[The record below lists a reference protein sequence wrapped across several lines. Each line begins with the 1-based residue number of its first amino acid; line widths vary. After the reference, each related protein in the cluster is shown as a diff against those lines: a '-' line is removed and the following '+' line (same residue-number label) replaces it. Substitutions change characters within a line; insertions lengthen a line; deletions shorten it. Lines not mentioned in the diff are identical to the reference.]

1 MVEATVLIP
10 THNHG
15 PTVRL
20 AVSSVLD
27 QTDTDIE
34 VLVVGDGVPDVT
46 REIMGEITGSDRRVR
61 FFDNPKGA
69 RNGELHRH
77 AALAT
82 ATGRIVCYL
91 SDDDLWTPW
100 HLETMSAL
108 LEDADVAHT
117 LPVQIG
123 PDGSITVQVVDL
135 ARAQYRRLLLESKN
149 RIPLACFGHTLA
161 MYRRLPHGWRPA
173 PTTVASDLYMYRQF
187 LADESCRAASG
198 FRPTAIV
205 LPNPARRGWPAERRV
220 EEIGEWR
227 RRMVEPGFELAWHRE
242 IVADLDRQVQW
253 FEATRTWRITGQ
265 AMRPVWWWRRK
276 RTAVRLR
283 LGRGGR

>member
-10 THNHG
+10 THDHG

-20 AVSSVLD
+20 AIASALA
-27 QTDTDIE
+27 QTIADIE

-46 REIMGEITGSDRRVR
+46 REIMGEVTAADRRVR

-91 SDDDLWTPW
+91 SDDDLWAPW

-108 LEDADVAHT
+108 LTEADVAHT
-117 LPVQIG
+117 LPVQVS
-123 PDGSITVQVVDL
+123 PDGSMTVQVVDL
-135 ARAQYRRLLLESKN
+135 ARPHYRRLLLETKN
-149 RIPLACFGHTLA
+149 RVPLPCFGHTLA

-173 PTTVASDLYMYRQF
+173 PATVASDLYMYRQF
-187 LADESCRAASG
+187 LSDETCRATSG
-198 FRPTAIV
+198 YRPTALV
-205 LPNPARRGWPAERRV
+205 LPNPARRTWPVERRL
-220 EEIGEWR
+220 EEIGDWG
-227 RRMVEPGFELAWHRE
+227 RRMAEPGFELAWHRE

-253 FEATRTWRITGQ
+253 FEATRTWRVRERV
-265 AMRPVWWWRRK
+265 MRPVWWARRK
-276 RTAVRLR
+276 QTAVRLR
-283 LGRGGR
+283 LGRGAR